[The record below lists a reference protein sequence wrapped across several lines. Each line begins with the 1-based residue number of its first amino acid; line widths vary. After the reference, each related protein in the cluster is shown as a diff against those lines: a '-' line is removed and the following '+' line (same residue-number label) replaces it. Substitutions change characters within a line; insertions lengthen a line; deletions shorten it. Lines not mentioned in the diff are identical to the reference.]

1 MVKLTHNLTEVP
13 LTVDTLYE
21 DFQVIYGKLD
31 ILWLLFGAYLV
42 FFMQV
47 RFNSVCAQ
55 RAVVQFFLSVN
66 SVSVNLVPLRN
77 FTDVE

>member
-1 MVKLTHNLTEVP
+1 MVDLTHNLTEVP

-42 FFMQV
+42 FFMM
-47 RFNSVCAQ
+47 AMEG
-55 RAVVQFFLSVN
+55 L
-66 SVSVNLVPLRN
+66 LDYLLM
-77 FTDVE
+77 

>member
-1 MVKLTHNLTEVP
+1 MADEDPATVESLTSDISL
-13 LTVDTLYE
+13 LY
-21 DFQVIYGKLD
+21 GRLD

-47 RFNSVCAQ
+47 RFNSVCER

-66 SVSVNLVPLRN
+66 SVSVNLVPLRI